1 MIGFQVYDW
10 VKLLNVSYLATF
22 FFLFL
27 SRESDKLVE
36 DGSSSS
42 SRKRQLKS
50 SSFGVTTSK
59 RKSEELNLVVKAAAS
74 FSMLVNLS
82 NLLISSNGVWLLFY
96 SIPTHINESKNYPS
110 MHLLQKFNLTEY
122 KACRF

>member
-1 MIGFQVYDW
+1 MNMVQFVESRIDSCIFMGAICSLSCVEFTNTSFSCFLCTPFHKKKR
-10 VKLLNVSYLATF
+10 VKLLNVSCLATF

-59 RKSEELNLVVKAAAS
+59 RKSEETE
-74 FSMLVNLS
+74 
-82 NLLISSNGVWLLFY
+82 SSGKSRCKFFR
-96 SIPTHINESKNYPS
+96 THKLE
-110 MHLLQKFNLTEY
+110 QLTN
-122 KACRF
+122 F